1 MAARKF
7 NPSQK
12 AAILLL
18 SLGEE
23 LAAEIFRGMDETEV
37 RSVGG
42 ALKQLGKV
50 EQAEIDAVVN
60 EFLSVLNTK
69 TTGLNRDTAAFAQKA
84 IQLAF
89 KGDRGQKLTEQLGR
103 GPVKMRSLEVADST
117 TMARILQNEHPQT
130 IAMILAHAT
139 SDKASAILLQLH
151 ESLRTE
157 IMIRMS
163 KLEPIDP
170 DVVADIDQHLLKE
183 IERMGFANQRK
194 LGGPRKVA
202 EILNHLDK
210 DGLRLLEKI
219 EERNPDLSEDIRQK
233 MFTFDDLIMIDSRGI
248 QEIVKVVPR
257 GTLTLALRA
266 STDVIKK
273 LFYKNMSERSAKM
286 LADDIEALGPQ
297 KQSDILKAQREIL
310 NEVRKLEED
319 GRLVIDRDQKRQVG

>member
-23 LAAEIFRGMDETEV
+23 LAAEIFRGMNESEV
-37 RSVGG
+37 RTVGS

-50 EQAEIDAVVN
+50 EQADINAVVN
-60 EFLSVLNTK
+60 EFLTILNASTSGMNK
-69 TTGLNRDTAAFAQKA
+69 DTAAFAQKA

-89 KGDRGQKLTEQLGR
+89 KGDKGQQISNQLGR
-103 GPVKMRSLEVADST
+103 GPARMRSLEIADST
-117 TMARILQNEHPQT
+117 TLARILQSEHPQT

-139 SDKASAILLQLH
+139 SDKASAILLQIH

-157 IMIRMS
+157 IMIRLS

-170 DVVADIDQHLLKE
+170 DVVMEIDQHLLRE
-183 IERMGFANQRK
+183 IERMGSLHQRK
-194 LGGPRKVA
+194 LGGSRKVA

-210 DGLRLLEKI
+210 DGMKILEKI

-233 MFTFDDLIMIDSRGI
+233 MFTFDDLVMIDARGL
-248 QEIVKVVPR
+248 QEIIKVVPR
-257 GTLTLALRA
+257 GTITLALRGA
-266 STDVIKK
+266 TEVIKQ
-273 LFYKNMSERSAKM
+273 LFFKNMSERSAKM
-286 LADDIEALGPQ
+286 LADDIEAQGAQ
-297 KQSDILKAQREIL
+297 KQSDVLKAQHEVL
-310 NEVRKLEED
+310 NEVRKLEES